1 MDVCVEICVGPGSVE
16 MIRRF
21 HLDGREIEVSDTLDQ
36 WHGADY
42 RYFKVKDEDDN
53 IYILRFDESEEDWDL
68 IIFKS
73 AKSQATPSH
82 ADAHPEDNSEEG
94 H

>member
-1 MDVCVEICVGPGSVE
+1 MEVCVEICAGPGSVE

-21 HLDGREIEVSDTLDQ
+21 HLDGREIEVSDILDH

-53 IYILRFDESEEDWDL
+53 VYILRFDESEEGWDL
-68 IIFKS
+68 IIFQS

-82 ADAHPEDNSEEG
+82 AHAHLRYGSEEG